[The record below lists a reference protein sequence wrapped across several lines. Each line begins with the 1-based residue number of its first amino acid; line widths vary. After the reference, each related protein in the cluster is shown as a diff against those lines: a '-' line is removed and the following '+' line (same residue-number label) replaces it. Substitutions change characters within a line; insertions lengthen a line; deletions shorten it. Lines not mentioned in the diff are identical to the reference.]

1 MIILSNVT
9 KRYDNG
15 IVAVNNVSL
24 RIEQGEFVY
33 LIGPSGSGKSTLM
46 KLLNREEE
54 ADTGRIKVGAF
65 EVTNIKNRQI
75 PKLRRSVGVVFQDF
89 KLLPKLNVYENVAYA
104 LEVTGKS
111 GREIKKR
118 VMEVLDLVGLRHK
131 IHQYPNE
138 LSGGEQQRIA
148 IARAIA
154 NKPTILIADEPTG
167 NLDPETALGIQ
178 RVLEN
183 INQSGTTILM
193 GTHNDKLVDQ
203 FKHRVLRLDAGRV
216 VADEYKGGYHESH

>member
-193 GTHNDKLVDQ
+193 GTHNDKLVDR

>member
-46 KLLNREEE
+46 KLLNHEEE

-183 INQSGTTILM
+183 INQSGTTVLM

>member
-46 KLLNREEE
+46 KLLNCEEE

-183 INQSGTTILM
+183 INQSGTTVLM

>member
-1 MIILSNVT
+1 
-9 KRYDNG
+9 
-15 IVAVNNVSL
+15 
-24 RIEQGEFVY
+24 
-33 LIGPSGSGKSTLM
+33 M

>member
-183 INQSGTTILM
+183 INQSGTTVLM

>member
-1 MIILSNVT
+1 MIILNNVV
-9 KRYDNG
+9 KQYDNG
-15 IVAVNNVSL
+15 IIAVNNVTL

-46 KLLNREEE
+46 KLLYREEI
-54 ADTGRIKVGAF
+54 ADKGRIKVGKF
-65 EVTNIKNRQI
+65 TVDGIRNRDVS
-75 PKLRRSVGVVFQDF
+75 KLRRSIGVVFQDF

-104 LEVTGKS
+104 LEVTGKG

-131 IHQYPNE
+131 IHQYPHE

-154 NKPTILIADEPTG
+154 NRPSVLIADEPTG
-167 NLDPETALGIQ
+167 NLDPETAVGIQ

-183 INQSGTTILM
+183 INSKGTTILM
-193 GTHNDKLVDQ
+193 GTHNDKLVNQ
-203 FKHRVLRLDAGRV
+203 FKHRVIQLEAGRLV
-216 VADEYKGGYHESH
+216 GDEYKGGYREKH